1 MEDHPFLIDIVLQHQ
16 SKSKLASWM
25 SAFAYEFNMLSIS
38 FPGDIF
44 RYLFNNANNLLLIY
58 MNKKLSLGIAK
69 GRRNM

>member
-1 MEDHPFLIDIVLQHQ
+1 
-16 SKSKLASWM
+16 M

-38 FPGDIF
+38 FRGDIF
-44 RYLFNNANNLLLIY
+44 RYLFNNVNNLLLIY